1 MSNQMDQA
9 IQSVIDL
16 HVLIENVFTGQNAEQ
31 SLTPLLN
38 SFDQNFKMVTVQGQ
52 SIGLAEVKNLFS
64 QNIGKPSLKI
74 TILKST
80 ALYEFENYCWVQYQ
94 EHQQTDETETVRTST
109 ACIKVEDEKCYWVY
123 LHETLVPHLLNSSRA
138 P

>member
-16 HVLIENVFTGQNAEQ
+16 HVLIENVFTGKNAEQ
-31 SLTPLLN
+31 SLSPLLD

-52 SIGLAEVKNLFS
+52 IIGLAEVKSLFS
-64 QNIGKPSLKI
+64 QNIGKKPSLNI
-74 TILKST
+74 DIIKST

-109 ACIKVEDEKCYWVY
+109 ACIKVEDKKCYWVY
-123 LHETLVPHLLNSSRA
+123 LHETLVPSS
-138 P
+138 

>member
-16 HVLIENVFTGQNAEQ
+16 HVLIENVFTGKNAEQ
-31 SLTPLLN
+31 SLSPLLD

-52 SIGLAEVKNLFS
+52 SIGLTEVKNLFS
-64 QNIGKPSLKI
+64 QNIGKKSSLKI

-80 ALYEFENYCWVQYQ
+80 ALYEFENYYWVQYQ
-94 EHQQTDETETVRTST
+94 EHQQTSETETVRTST
-109 ACIKVEDEKCYWVY
+109 ACIRVDGAKCYWVY
-123 LHETLVPHLLNSSRA
+123 LHETLVPSS
-138 P
+138 

>member
-1 MSNQMDQA
+1 MSKQMDQA

-16 HVLIENVFTGQNAEQ
+16 HVLIENVFTGKNVEQ
-31 SLTPLLN
+31 SLSPLLD

-52 SIGLAEVKNLFS
+52 SIGLAEVNSLFS
-64 QNIGKPSLKI
+64 QNIGKKPSLKI
-74 TILKST
+74 DIIKST

-109 ACIKVEDEKCYWVY
+109 ACIKVEDKKCYWVY
-123 LHETLVPHLLNSSRA
+123 LHETLVPSSS
-138 P
+138 

>member
-1 MSNQMDQA
+1 MSNQMNQA

-16 HVLIENVFTGQNAEQ
+16 HVLIENVFTGQNAVQ

-64 QNIGKPSLKI
+64 QNIGKKPSLKI

-94 EHQQTDETETVRTST
+94 EHQQTSETETVRTST
-109 ACIKVEDEKCYWVY
+109 ACIKVEDKKCYWVY
-123 LHETLVPHLLNSSRA
+123 LHETLIPSS
-138 P
+138 

>member
-1 MSNQMDQA
+1 MSKQMDQA

-64 QNIGKPSLKI
+64 QNIGKKPSLKI
-74 TILKST
+74 TILKSI

-94 EHQQTDETETVRTST
+94 EYQQTSETETVRTST

-123 LHETLVPHLLNSSRA
+123 LHETLVPSSS
-138 P
+138 

>member
-1 MSNQMDQA
+1 MSKQMDQA

-16 HVLIENVFTGQNAEQ
+16 YVLIENVFTGQNAEQ

-38 SFDQNFKMVTVQGQ
+38 SFNQNFKMVTVQGQ

-64 QNIGKPSLKI
+64 QNIGKKPSLKI

-94 EHQQTDETETVRTST
+94 EHQQTNETETVRTST
-109 ACIKVEDEKCYWVY
+109 ACIKVEGEKCYWVY
-123 LHETLVPHLLNSSRA
+123 LHETLVPSSS
-138 P
+138 

>member
-16 HVLIENVFTGQNAEQ
+16 HVLIENVFTGKNAEQ
-31 SLTPLLN
+31 SLSPLLD

-52 SIGLAEVKNLFS
+52 STGLAEVKNLFS
-64 QNIGKPSLKI
+64 QNIGKKSSLKI
-74 TILKST
+74 TIIKST

-94 EHQQTDETETVRTST
+94 EHQQTYETETVRTST
-109 ACIKVEDEKCYWVY
+109 ACIKVEDKKCYWVY
-123 LHETLVPHLLNSSRA
+123 LHETLIPLS
-138 P
+138 

>member
-1 MSNQMDQA
+1 MSKQMDQA

-52 SIGLAEVKNLFS
+52 NIGLAEVKNLFS
-64 QNIGKPSLKI
+64 QNIGKKPSLKI

-109 ACIKVEDEKCYWVY
+109 ACIKVEDKKCYWVY
-123 LHETLVPHLLNSSRA
+123 LHETLIPSS
-138 P
+138 

>member
-16 HVLIENVFTGQNAEQ
+16 HVLIENIFTGQNAVQ

-64 QNIGKPSLKI
+64 QNIGKKPSLKI
-74 TILKST
+74 DIIKST

-123 LHETLVPHLLNSSRA
+123 LHETLVPSSS
-138 P
+138 

>member
-16 HVLIENVFTGQNAEQ
+16 HVLIENVFTRQNAEQ

-64 QNIGKPSLKI
+64 QNIGKKPSLKI

-94 EHQQTDETETVRTST
+94 EHQQTSETETVRTST

-123 LHETLVPHLLNSSRA
+123 LHETLVPSSS
-138 P
+138 

>member
-1 MSNQMDQA
+1 MSKQMDQA

-31 SLTPLLN
+31 SLISLLN

-52 SIGLAEVKNLFS
+52 SIGLTEVKNLFS
-64 QNIGKPSLKI
+64 QNIGKKPSLKI

-94 EHQQTDETETVRTST
+94 EHQQTSETETVRTST

-123 LHETLVPHLLNSSRA
+123 LHETLVPTSS
-138 P
+138 

>member
-64 QNIGKPSLKI
+64 QNIGKKPSFKI

-94 EHQQTDETETVRTST
+94 EHQQTSETETVRTST

-123 LHETLVPHLLNSSRA
+123 LHETLIPSS
-138 P
+138 

>member
-1 MSNQMDQA
+1 MSKQMDQA

-52 SIGLAEVKNLFS
+52 SIDLAEVKNLFS
-64 QNIGKPSLKI
+64 QNIGKKPSLKI

-94 EHQQTDETETVRTST
+94 ENQQTDENETVRTST

-123 LHETLVPHLLNSSRA
+123 LHETLVPSSS
-138 P
+138 

>member
-16 HVLIENVFTGQNAEQ
+16 HILIENVFTGKNAEQ
-31 SLTPLLN
+31 SLSPLLD

-52 SIGLAEVKNLFS
+52 SIGLAEVKSLFS
-64 QNIGKPSLKI
+64 QNIGKKPSLKI
-74 TILKST
+74 TIIKST

-109 ACIKVEDEKCYWVY
+109 ACIKVEDKKCYWVY
-123 LHETLVPHLLNSSRA
+123 LHETFVPSS
-138 P
+138 

>member
-1 MSNQMDQA
+1 MSKQMDQA

-38 SFDQNFKMVTVQGQ
+38 SFDQNFKMVTIQGQ

-64 QNIGKPSLKI
+64 QNIGKKPSLKI

-94 EHQQTDETETVRTST
+94 EYQQTDETDTLRTST

-123 LHETLVPHLLNSSRA
+123 LHETLVPSSS
-138 P
+138 

>member
-1 MSNQMDQA
+1 MSKQMDQA

-31 SLTPLLN
+31 SLTPLLS

-64 QNIGKPSLKI
+64 QNIGKKPSLKI

-94 EHQQTDETETVRTST
+94 ELQQTSETETVRTST

-123 LHETLVPHLLNSSRA
+123 LHETLVPSSS
-138 P
+138 

>member
-1 MSNQMDQA
+1 MSKQMDQA

-52 SIGLAEVKNLFS
+52 SIALAEVKNLFS
-64 QNIGKPSLKI
+64 QNIGKKPSLKI

-94 EHQQTDETETVRTST
+94 EHQQTSETETVRTST
-109 ACIKVEDEKCYWVY
+109 ACIKIEDEKCYWVY
-123 LHETLVPHLLNSSRA
+123 LHETLVPSSS
-138 P
+138 

>member
-16 HVLIENVFTGQNAEQ
+16 HVLIENVFTGKNAEQ
-31 SLTPLLN
+31 SLSPLLD

-64 QNIGKPSLKI
+64 QNIGKKSSLKI
-74 TILKST
+74 TIIKST

-94 EHQQTDETETVRTST
+94 EHQQSDETETVRTST
-109 ACIKVEDEKCYWVY
+109 ACIKVEDKKCYWVY
-123 LHETLVPHLLNSSRA
+123 LHETLIPSS
-138 P
+138 

>member
-1 MSNQMDQA
+1 MSKQMDQA

-31 SLTPLLN
+31 SLTPLLS

-64 QNIGKPSLKI
+64 QNIGKKPSLKI
-74 TILKST
+74 TILKSI

-94 EHQQTDETETVRTST
+94 ENQQTDENETVRTST

-123 LHETLVPHLLNSSRA
+123 LHETLVPSSS
-138 P
+138 

>member
-16 HVLIENVFTGQNAEQ
+16 HILIENVFTGKNVEQ
-31 SLTPLLN
+31 SLSPLLD
-38 SFDQNFKMVTVQGQ
+38 SFVQNFKMVTVQGQ
-52 SIGLAEVKNLFS
+52 SIGFAEVNSLFS
-64 QNIGKPSLKI
+64 QNIGKKPSLKI
-74 TILKST
+74 DIIKST

-94 EHQQTDETETVRTST
+94 EHQQTDETETLRTST

-123 LHETLVPHLLNSSRA
+123 LHETLIPSSS
-138 P
+138 

>member
-1 MSNQMDQA
+1 MSKQMDQA

-64 QNIGKPSLKI
+64 QNIGKKPSLKI

-94 EHQQTDETETVRTST
+94 EYQQTDETEIVRTST
-109 ACIKVEDEKCYWVY
+109 ACIKVEGEKCYWVY
-123 LHETLVPHLLNSSRA
+123 LHETLVPSSS
-138 P
+138 

>member
-38 SFDQNFKMVTVQGQ
+38 SFDQNFKIVTVQGQ

-64 QNIGKPSLKI
+64 QNIGKKPSLKI

-123 LHETLVPHLLNSSRA
+123 LHETLVPSSS
-138 P
+138 

>member
-1 MSNQMDQA
+1 MSKQMDQA

-64 QNIGKPSLKI
+64 QNIGKKPSLKI

-94 EHQQTDETETVRTST
+94 EHQQTSETETVRTST

-123 LHETLVPHLLNSSRA
+123 LHETLVPSPS
-138 P
+138 

>member
-16 HVLIENVFTGQNAEQ
+16 HVLIENVFTGRNAEQ
-31 SLTPLLN
+31 SLSPLLD

-64 QNIGKPSLKI
+64 QNIGKKSSLKI
-74 TILKST
+74 TIIKST

-109 ACIKVEDEKCYWVY
+109 ACIKVEDKKCYWVY
-123 LHETLVPHLLNSSRA
+123 LHETLIPSS
-138 P
+138 

>member
-1 MSNQMDQA
+1 MSKQMDQA

-16 HVLIENVFTGQNAEQ
+16 HVLIENVFTGRNAEQ

-64 QNIGKPSLKI
+64 QNIGKKPSLKI

-94 EHQQTDETETVRTST
+94 EYQQTDETETVRTST

-123 LHETLVPHLLNSSRA
+123 LHETLVPSSS
-138 P
+138 

>member
-1 MSNQMDQA
+1 MSKQMDQA

-31 SLTPLLN
+31 ILTPLLN

-64 QNIGKPSLKI
+64 QNIGKKPSLKI

-94 EHQQTDETETVRTST
+94 ELQQTSETETVRTST

-123 LHETLVPHLLNSSRA
+123 LHETLVPSSS
-138 P
+138 

>member
-1 MSNQMDQA
+1 MDRA

-16 HVLIENVFTGQNAEQ
+16 HVLIENVFTGQNTVQ

-64 QNIGKPSLKI
+64 QNIGKKSSLKI
-74 TILKST
+74 TIIKST

-94 EHQQTDETETVRTST
+94 EHQQTSETETLRTST
-109 ACIKVEDEKCYWVY
+109 VCIKVDGEKCYWVY
-123 LHETLVPHLLNSSRA
+123 LHETLVPSS
-138 P
+138 

>member
-1 MSNQMDQA
+1 MPNQMDQA

-16 HVLIENVFTGQNAEQ
+16 HVLIENVFTGKNAEQ
-31 SLTPLLN
+31 SLSPLLD

-52 SIGLAEVKNLFS
+52 SIGLAEVKNLFI
-64 QNIGKPSLKI
+64 QNIGKKPSLKI
-74 TILKST
+74 TIIKSI

-109 ACIKVEDEKCYWVY
+109 ACIKVEDKKCYWVY
-123 LHETLVPHLLNSSRA
+123 LHETLVPSSS
-138 P
+138 

>member
-1 MSNQMDQA
+1 MSKQMDQA

-16 HVLIENVFTGQNAEQ
+16 HVLIENVFTGKNAEQ
-31 SLTPLLN
+31 TLSPLLD

-52 SIGLAEVKNLFS
+52 SIGLAEVNSLFS
-64 QNIGKPSLKI
+64 QNIGKKPSLKI
-74 TILKST
+74 DIIKST

-109 ACIKVEDEKCYWVY
+109 ACIKVEDKKCYWVY
-123 LHETLVPHLLNSSRA
+123 LHETLVPSSS
-138 P
+138 

>member
-1 MSNQMDQA
+1 MYNQMDQA

-31 SLTPLLN
+31 SLKPLLD
-38 SFDQNFKMVTVQGQ
+38 SFDQNFKMVTVQGH
-52 SIGLAEVKNLFS
+52 SIGLAEVNSLFS
-64 QNIGKPSLKI
+64 QNVGKKPSLKI
-74 TILKST
+74 NILKST

-109 ACIKVEDEKCYWVY
+109 ACIKVEGEKCYWTY
-123 LHETLVPHLLNSSRA
+123 LHETLVPLQN
-138 P
+138 

>member
-1 MSNQMDQA
+1 MSKQMDQA

-38 SFDQNFKMVTVQGQ
+38 SFDQNFKMVTVQAQ

-64 QNIGKPSLKI
+64 QNIGKKPSLKI

-94 EHQQTDETETVRTST
+94 ELQQTSETETVRTST

-123 LHETLVPHLLNSSRA
+123 LHETLVPSSS
-138 P
+138 

>member
-1 MSNQMDQA
+1 MSKQMDQA

-16 HVLIENVFTGQNAEQ
+16 HILIENVFTGKNAEQ
-31 SLTPLLN
+31 SLSPLLD

-64 QNIGKPSLKI
+64 QNIGKKSSLKI
-74 TILKST
+74 TIIKST

-109 ACIKVEDEKCYWVY
+109 ACIKVEDKKCYWVY
-123 LHETLVPHLLNSSRA
+123 LHETLIPSS
-138 P
+138 

>member
-1 MSNQMDQA
+1 MSKQMEQA

-64 QNIGKPSLKI
+64 QNIGKKPSLKI

-94 EHQQTDETETVRTST
+94 EHQQTSETETVRTST

-123 LHETLVPHLLNSSRA
+123 LHETLVPSSS
-138 P
+138 

>member
-1 MSNQMDQA
+1 MSKQMDQA

-16 HVLIENVFTGQNAEQ
+16 HVLIENIFTGNNTEQN
-31 SLTPLLN
+31 LNPLLD

-52 SIGLAEVKNLFS
+52 SIGLAEVKSLFS
-64 QNIGKPSLKI
+64 QNIGNKPSLKI
-74 TILKST
+74 DIIKST

-109 ACIKVEDEKCYWVY
+109 ACIKVEGEKCYWVY
-123 LHETLVPHLLNSSRA
+123 LHETLVPSSS
-138 P
+138 

>member
-1 MSNQMDQA
+1 MSNQMNQA

-64 QNIGKPSLKI
+64 QNIGKKPSLKI

-94 EHQQTDETETVRTST
+94 EYQQTSETETVRTST

-123 LHETLVPHLLNSSRA
+123 LHETLVPSSS
-138 P
+138 